1 MNLSELISEQ
11 MTESGKDV
19 ADAYADGKLTWPE
32 AKTIGTRA
40 IGRCIGVTTALGE
53 TGDEVEETVV
63 NAALHLW
70 DNVIVPYNIP
80 VLPEFA
86 ERMIENTFRNEIP
99 GLVKGLLS
107 GVKDGFE
114 SAKKAA

>member
-1 MNLSELISEQ
+1 
-11 MTESGKDV
+11 MTECGQDV
-19 ADAYADGKLTWPE
+19 AAAYADGKLDWNE
-32 AKTIGTRA
+32 ARTISTRA
-40 IGRCIGVTTALGE
+40 IGRCLGVTTALGE
-53 TGDEVEETVV
+53 TGEEVEKTVTD
-63 NAALHLW
+63 AALHFW

-107 GVKDGFE
+107 GVKEGFE